1 MFGNVAHKADCSG
14 GLSNPLCRNSLCFSQ
29 SRHTAPIQMAKRLLP
44 GAQKHSCM
52 PLCVPLLS
60 IHHLTACTC
69 PPSHDV
75 ISVWPLAP
83 HSPQY
88 FIRTSVTPICHSQ
101 TWAGVCVHERP
112 LFSIIKYV
120 FLVLDA
126 DWSVLTVW
134 NCIRVFKLFDDKDP

>member
-1 MFGNVAHKADCSG
+1 MKILNHPNIGKLSNSILFLEALSLSLFLSVEMFGNVAHRADCSG

-29 SRHTAPIQMAKRLLP
+29 SRHTAPIQTASRLLP
-44 GAQKHSCM
+44 AAQKHSCM

-69 PPSHDV
+69 LSSPPSHDV

-88 FIRTSVTPICHSQ
+88 LNRPSATPICHSQ
-101 TWAGVCVHERP
+101 T
-112 LFSIIKYV
+112 
-120 FLVLDA
+120 
-126 DWSVLTVW
+126 
-134 NCIRVFKLFDDKDP
+134 